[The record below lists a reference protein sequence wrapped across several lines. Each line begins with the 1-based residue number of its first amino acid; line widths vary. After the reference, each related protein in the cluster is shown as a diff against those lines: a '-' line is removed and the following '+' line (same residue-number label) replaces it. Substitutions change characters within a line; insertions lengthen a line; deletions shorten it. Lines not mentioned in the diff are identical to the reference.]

1 MMNSKKILLTAAAAS
16 IIGVGSLA
24 SVAQAQGDGNTMV
37 DRISQ
42 RFNLDKN
49 EVQKV
54 FNEERESRQAEHQK
68 SYEEMLNQAVK
79 DGKLT
84 QEQKD
89 KVLAKHNEMKKEMQQ
104 NREEMKNKTQAERE
118 QLREQRHDEMEKKR
132 AELEQW
138 EKDNGIPS
146 GYLMAHKGEGHG
158 GRGGHGPGPGGSK

>member
-1 MMNSKKILLTAAAAS
+1 MNGKKVLLTVAAVS

-24 SVAQAQGDGNTMV
+24 TVASAQGNGDTLV
-37 DRISQ
+37 DKISQ
-42 RFNLDKN
+42 RFNVDKN

-54 FNEERESRQAEHQK
+54 FDEQRETRQAERQQ

-89 KVLAKHNEMKKEMQQ
+89 KVLAKHNEIKKEMEQ
-104 NREEMKNKTQAERE
+104 NREEMRNKTPEERQ
-118 QLREQRHDEMEKKR
+118 QLREQRHEEMEKKR

-146 GYLMAHKGEGHG
+146 GYLMQHKGEGPG
-158 GRGGHGPGPGGSK
+158 ERGGHGRGPGGF